1 MYCSGM
7 KASLIQRYEQDI
19 VGVLGCFDRVVVTGT
34 LTEVAYPEALTG
46 LLHREGIRCF
56 DLGQFAEPL
65 RQQIRDNALAQ
76 AQADGLTIQY
86 LAKSKGVRKEDLIA
100 KVLAQRGEQPG
111 LVHVISVM
119 ESCTTFK
126 PWHDKTTG
134 KTGLKLAP
142 GKCATFYF
150 YLIDEQLGLIYVRVP
165 TWLPCR
171 LQIYFNAHHW
181 LARQLQREGI
191 AFRMQDN
198 AIVECADWKRAQE
211 LAERFRV
218 QQWEKKFQELAARFC
233 PVVKKFNRGYH
244 WSVMQVEYALD
255 VVFAKRET
263 LAPVYELLSRESVL
277 TVRVPDMARFWDKRF
292 SPEAVAGSDFKT
304 LVQGTRI
311 KHVLGR
317 QSLKMYD
324 KGRVL
329 RIEATSN
336 DITFFRHHRKVVSRD
351 GREQYKMAALKK
363 SIYSLADVVGILA
376 AVCRRYLDFLGTLA
390 DDTPARQDLDRISR
404 TVRDKQQRTWR
415 GFNLFLREDL
425 RVLLAVMRGE
435 FLIHGLSN
443 RRLRAVLVGKTSGQT
458 ARILRRLRQHGL
470 LKKVGGTHRYYL
482 SQLGKRL
489 LLAARRVSEHVIV
502 PALQLQP
509 T

>member
-1 MYCSGM
+1 M
-7 KASLIQRYEQDI
+7 KAELLQRYQQDI

-34 LTEVAYPEALTG
+34 LMEVAYPEALAG
-46 LLHREGIRCF
+46 VLHREGIRCF

-65 RQQIRDNALAQ
+65 RLRIRDNALAQ
-76 AQADGLTIQY
+76 AQAAGCAVQY
-86 LAKSKGVRKEDLIA
+86 LAKSKGVRKEALIEQ
-100 KVLAQRGEQPG
+100 VVAQRGRQPG
-111 LVHVISVM
+111 LVHVLSVM

-126 PWHDKTTG
+126 PWHDKPTG
-134 KTGLKLAP
+134 RTGLKLAP
-142 GKCATFYF
+142 GKCATYYF
-150 YLIDEQLGLIYVRVP
+150 YLMDEELGLLYVRVP

-191 AFRMQDN
+191 AFRLEDN
-198 AIVECADWKRAQE
+198 AVVECADWNRAQE
-211 LAERFRV
+211 LAQSFQV
-218 QQWEKKFQELAARFC
+218 AQWEQKFHELAARFC
-233 PVVKKFNRGYH
+233 PVVEQFTHGYH

-255 VVFAKRET
+255 VVFAQRAR
-263 LAPVYELLSRESVL
+263 LAPVYEQLSRESVL
-277 TVRVPDMARFWDKRF
+277 TVRVPDLARFWDKRF
-292 SPEAVAGSDFKT
+292 SPEAQAGSDFKT
-304 LVQGTRI
+304 LVSGTRI

-324 KGRVL
+324 TGRVL

-351 GREQYKMAALKK
+351 GHEQYKLAALKK

-390 DDTPARQDLDRISR
+390 DDTAARHDLDRISR
-404 TVRDKQQRTWR
+404 SVRDEQHRPWR
-415 GFNLFLREDL
+415 GFHLFLQEDVH
-425 RVLLAVMRGE
+425 VLLAVLRGE

-443 RRLRAVLVGKTSGQT
+443 RRLRALLSDKSAGQI

-470 LKKVGGTHRYYL
+470 LKRVGGTYRYYL
-482 SQLGKRL
+482 SELGRRL
-489 LLAARRVSEHVIV
+489 LVAARRVTEHVIL
-502 PALQLQP
+502 PALQPQL